1 MKWRTSLYLRL
12 ALIFVLVMSPIYII
26 GISIYDWGV
35 RTVRMQLESAM
46 ADQAAAYL
54 NSLEAE
60 IQRIRLLQYDAR
72 AIAYGI
78 DPSGFSILPHPY
90 HFAPITTCRAYLK
103 SHAQRSRLDVMLPWT
118 VVSCFSI

>member
-60 IQRIRLLQYDAR
+60 IQRIRLLQYDAINDEDLSDL
-72 AIAYGI
+72 A
-78 DPSGFSILPHPY
+78 
-90 HFAPITTCRAYLK
+90 
-103 SHAQRSRLDVMLPWT
+103 
-118 VVSCFSI
+118 